1 MDVTKNTVIIDT
13 DDYEGLIK
21 ANAKYEILINLL
33 VNSVELNYAG
43 EYIRVDDEAVFRAIN
58 AVNKYAL
65 PERERALRKEWEEKH
80 KEEDSDE

>member
-80 KEEDSDE
+80 KEEEE

>member
-80 KEEDSDE
+80 KEEVDE

>member
-21 ANAKYEILINLL
+21 ANAKYVILINLL
-33 VNSVELNYAG
+33 VNSVELNYSG

-58 AVNKYAL
+58 AVDKYAL
-65 PERERALRKEWEEKH
+65 PERERELREAWEKKH
-80 KEEDSDE
+80 KEEADE